1 MSRPWTRDEASASG
15 QVFEFRVWA
24 ALTEQSRGS
33 LHVFLPLTDRG
44 VDGLVHRLT
53 DGVYI
58 PVQAKGRSALMGGEV
73 HLVVWADSLVHDD
86 VMLVSG
92 LIVDGG
98 LGPTMLAVPEGDFKR
113 LAELSHTG
121 GRAIYSMGFG
131 MRPRSNSRW
140 LPWLV
145 PPDRLA
151 ERFGV
156 GGAVAGMVAPEEVVP
171 PTAAPSWRSDLGFL
185 GESEVNRRLAEDADL
200 NLFRPFP
207 DLETAELAVLH
218 LGSRRVVGIQVKTV
232 GVDSAHPSATIAVRA
247 LSFRPAPTTY
257 FVVLA
262 WVREEGRFH
271 EECLVIPSEE
281 LRGFAQESEGHLKF
295 EFHPG
300 STTQER
306 LDRFRHPL
314 SNLPAAI
321 AGLVSAKAFDSTTKP
336 RPDGS
341 GP

>member
-1 MSRPWTRDEASASG
+1 MTEPWTRDEASASG

-44 VDGLVHRLT
+44 IDGLVHRLT
-53 DGVYI
+53 DGAYL

-86 VMLVSG
+86 VMIVSG

-98 LGPTMLAVPEGDFKR
+98 FGPTMLVVPAADFR
-113 LAELSHTG
+113 QHAELSHTG

-131 MRPRSNSRW
+131 MRPRSDSRW

-145 PPDRLA
+145 PPDELA
-151 ERFGV
+151 ERFGI
-156 GGAVAGMVAPEEVVP
+156 GQGVAGAGVEKAVVAEV
-171 PTAAPSWRSDLGFL
+171 APSWRSDLGFL
-185 GESEVNRRLAEDADL
+185 GESEVNRRLAENADL

-207 DLETAELAVLH
+207 DLETAELGVMH
-218 LGSRRVVGIQVKTV
+218 LGSRRVLGIQVKTV
-232 GVDSAHPSATIAVRA
+232 GVDATRSSATVAVRE

-271 EECLVIPSEE
+271 EECLVVPSED
-281 LRGFAQESEGHLKF
+281 LTSIAGRDDYGHLKF
-295 EFHPG
+295 QFHPG
-300 STTQER
+300 SATPGR
-306 LDRFRHPL
+306 VGAFRNPT
-314 SNLPAAI
+314 SSLPAVI
-321 AGLVSAKAFDSTTKP
+321 AQLLSTESLDSKTGRTT
-336 RPDGS
+336 G
-341 GP
+341 G

>member
-1 MSRPWTRDEASASG
+1 MLLTGRGHGKLGTVTGPWTRDEASASG
-15 QVFEFRVWA
+15 QVFEFRLWA

-44 VDGLVHRLT
+44 IDGLVHRLT

-58 PVQAKGRSALMGGEV
+58 PVQAKGRSALMDGEV
-73 HLVVWADSLVHDD
+73 HLVVWADSLAHDD
-86 VMLVSG
+86 VMIVSG
-92 LIVDGG
+92 LIIDGG
-98 LGPTMLAVPEGDFKR
+98 LGPMMLVVPEGDFKR
-113 LAELSHTG
+113 LGELSHAD
-121 GRAIYSMGFG
+121 GRPIYSMGFG
-131 MRPRSNSRW
+131 MRPRSDSRW

-156 GGAVAGMVAPEEVVP
+156 TPAVAGMVAQEVVLAEP
-171 PTAAPSWRSDLGFL
+171 APSWRSDLGFL

-207 DLETAELAVLH
+207 DLETAELVALH
-218 LGSRRVVGIQVKTV
+218 LVSRRVVGLQIKTV
-232 GVDSAHPSATIAVRA
+232 GVDGAHPSATIAVRA
-247 LSFRPAPTTY
+247 LSFRPAATTY

-271 EECLVIPSEE
+271 EECLVIPSEDV
-281 LRGFAQESEGHLKF
+281 RGSAYESEGHIKF

-300 STTQER
+300 STTQGR
-306 LDRFRHPL
+306 LDPYRHEL
-314 SNLPAAI
+314 SRLPAVLTDLI
-321 AGLVSAKAFDSTTKP
+321 TP
-336 RPDGS
+336 R
-341 GP
+341 

>member
-1 MSRPWTRDEASASG
+1 MTGPWTRDEASASG

-33 LHVFLPLTDRG
+33 LHLFLPLTDRG

-53 DGVYI
+53 DGAYI
-58 PVQAKGRSALMGGEV
+58 PVQAKGRSALMDGEV
-73 HLVVWADSLVHDD
+73 HLVVWAGSLAHDD
-86 VMLVSG
+86 VIIVSG

-98 LGPTMLAVPEGDFKR
+98 LGPTMLVVPAGDFRR
-113 LAELSHTG
+113 LAELSHTR
-121 GRAIYSMGFG
+121 GRPIYSMGFG
-131 MRPRSNSRW
+131 MHPRSDSRW

-156 GGAVAGMVAPEEVVP
+156 GSALAAVELEEIVGEP
-171 PTAAPSWRSDLGFL
+171 APSWRSDLGFL
-185 GESEVNRRLAEDADL
+185 GESEVNRRLAEAADL

-218 LGSRRVVGIQVKTV
+218 LVSRRVLGIQVKTV
-232 GVDSAHPSATIAVRA
+232 GIDSAHPSATVAVRE
-247 LSFRPAPTTY
+247 LSFRAALTTY

-262 WVREEGRFH
+262 WLREEGRFH

-281 LRGFAQESEGHLKF
+281 LTSIAGKDVYGHLKF

-300 STTQER
+300 SSTQR
-306 LDRFRHPL
+306 RVDAFRHPT
-314 SNLPAAI
+314 SNLPEVVAN
-321 AGLVSAKAFDSTTKP
+321 LL
-336 RPDGS
+336 S
-341 GP
+341 G